1 MVEKPGLGAASGGKR
16 LRSQPLTAMGS
27 VRQVFDR

>member
-16 LRSQPLTAMGS
+16 LRSQRLTAIDN
-27 VRQVFDR
+27 VRQMFDR